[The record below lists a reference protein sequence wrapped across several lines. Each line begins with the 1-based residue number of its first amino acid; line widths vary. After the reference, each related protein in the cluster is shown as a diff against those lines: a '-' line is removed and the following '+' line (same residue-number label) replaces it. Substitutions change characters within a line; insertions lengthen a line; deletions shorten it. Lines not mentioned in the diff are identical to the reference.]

1 MWEGTFGGTETYRHV
16 VDRLIRVCQESE
28 PPVLNLVL
36 TYLGFLKSIFT
47 KTLKYKYYCGHRMHR
62 I

>member
-16 VDRLIRVCQESE
+16 VNRLIRVCQESE

-36 TYLGFLKSIFT
+36 TYLGFLKSIF
-47 KTLKYKYYCGHRMHR
+47 KKP
-62 I
+62 